1 MRLPGPEK
9 ACQLYVHKKEGIALR
24 VLTQRLGPE
33 PQPVAYLIKML
44 DPTTQRW
51 PPCLQSLA
59 AIEADRRDFKTL
71 SWGKLTFFFTSHQV
85 KQLLNGG
92 GHLWMS
98 DQRIFRYQVVLME
111 SPGLTISPCEV
122 FNPATLLP
130 TIEGFLP
137 LSLYPRNFGP
147 LDKTPRGIVR
157 RSSNQS

>member
-1 MRLPGPEK
+1 MGNSSKGGRG
-9 ACQLYVHKKEGIALR
+9 YTRIALG

-33 PQPVAYLIKML
+33 PQPVAYLTKRL
-44 DPTTQRW
+44 DPTTQGW

-71 SWGKLTFFFTSHQV
+71 SRGKLTFFTSHQV
-85 KQLLNGG
+85 KQLVNGRV
-92 GHLWMS
+92 HLWMS
-98 DQRIFRYQVVLME
+98 DQRILRYRVVLME

-122 FNPATLLP
+122 FNPGTLLP
-130 TIEGFLP
+130 TTEGFLP

-157 RSSNQS
+157 RSSNQSCGNLAH

>member
-1 MRLPGPEK
+1 MSGPEK
-9 ACQLYVHKKEGIALR
+9 AFQLYVHKKEGIALG

-33 PQPVAYLIKML
+33 PQPVAYLTKRL
-44 DPTTQRW
+44 DTTTQGW

-71 SWGKLTFFFTSHQV
+71 SRGKLTFFTSHQV
-85 KQLLNGG
+85 KQLVNGR

-98 DQRIFRYQVVLME
+98 DQRILRYRVVLME
-111 SPGLTISPCEV
+111 SPGLTTSPCEV
-122 FNPATLLP
+122 FNPGTLLP
-130 TIEGFLP
+130 TTEGFLS

-147 LDKTPRGIVR
+147 LDKTPRGIFR